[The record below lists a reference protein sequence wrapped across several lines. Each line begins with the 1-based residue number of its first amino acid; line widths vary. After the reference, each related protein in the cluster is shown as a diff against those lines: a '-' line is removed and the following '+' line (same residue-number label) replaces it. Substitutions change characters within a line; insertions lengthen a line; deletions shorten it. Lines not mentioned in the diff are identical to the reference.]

1 MTGMKR
7 KRMIRFTNALLAAL
21 LAVFGFSNCDEPRV
35 EYGTPNADYTVRGK
49 VVDKVNQQPVKG
61 IRVSYS
67 TSRPILMYGVIPT
80 PYRPLA
86 TDTSQV
92 DGTYKVSQRISAGEL
107 QNNMLPVYVEDID
120 GDENGLYRDTTIV
133 VDFENAVR
141 SGKKKGWYDGERTVE
156 LKVELQPKLKQDE

>member
-1 MTGMKR
+1 
-7 KRMIRFTNALLAAL
+7 
-21 LAVFGFSNCDEPRV
+21 
-35 EYGTPNADYTVRGK
+35 
-49 VVDKVNQQPVKG
+49 
-61 IRVSYS
+61 
-67 TSRPILMYGVIPT
+67 MYGVIPT

-86 TDTSQV
+86 TDTSEV
-92 DGTYKVSQRISAGEL
+92 DGTYRVSQRISAGEL

-156 LKVELQPKLKQDE
+156 LKVELQPKLKHDE